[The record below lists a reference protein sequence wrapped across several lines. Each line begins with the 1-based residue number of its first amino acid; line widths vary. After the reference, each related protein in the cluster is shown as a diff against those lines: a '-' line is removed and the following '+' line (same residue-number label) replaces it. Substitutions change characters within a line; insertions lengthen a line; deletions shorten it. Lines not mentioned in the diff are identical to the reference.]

1 MLRCMCSF
9 CGKRQLST
17 ETPCVQRGCCQAPK
31 CSLCAVHCRKP
42 IACTL
47 TVSDS
52 ASPAQALW
60 QLAAVSKSTVYARQ
74 EAAAAI
80 LSSAKRHSEADA
92 GVQRLLQRFPE
103 VVDQLIRL
111 CNHTSGDKR

>member
-1 MLRCMCSF
+1 MIVRFLHNGRLLFAGMLDPLLR
-9 CGKRQLST
+9 
-17 ETPCVQRGCCQAPK
+17 V
-31 CSLCAVHCRKP
+31 CAASVVAGGSEP
-42 IACTL
+42 AYN
-47 TVSDS
+47 VSGEAA
-52 ASPAQALW
+52 ASGTNMQYMSVQALW

>member
-1 MLRCMCSF
+1 MIVRFLHNGRLLYAGMLDPLLRVRAASVVA
-9 CGKRQLST
+9 GSSERT
-17 ETPCVQRGCCQAPK
+17 YN
-31 CSLCAVHCRKP
+31 
-42 IACTL
+42 
-47 TVSDS
+47 VSGEAA
-52 ASPAQALW
+52 ASDTKMQHMPVQALW

>member
-1 MLRCMCSF
+1 MF
-9 CGKRQLST
+9 
-17 ETPCVQRGCCQAPK
+17 
-31 CSLCAVHCRKP
+31 
-42 IACTL
+42 
-47 TVSDS
+47 
-52 ASPAQALW
+52 
-60 QLAAVSKSTVYARQ
+60 ARQ

-80 LSSAKRHSEADA
+80 LASAKRHSEAGA